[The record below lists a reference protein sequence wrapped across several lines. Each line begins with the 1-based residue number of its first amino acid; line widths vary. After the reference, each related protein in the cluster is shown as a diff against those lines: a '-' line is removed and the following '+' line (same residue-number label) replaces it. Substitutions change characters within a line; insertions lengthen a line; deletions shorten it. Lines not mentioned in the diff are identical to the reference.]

1 MTDGRSINK
10 ERSAINSPKTLVTG
24 CKGFVGQHYCSR
36 YGGHP
41 LADDRGDVDLC
52 DAARVLA
59 SIDSL
64 RPDAV
69 LHLAAQS
76 SVASSFKDPA
86 ATLAVNFLGTLNLLQ
101 ALTAVGFHGA
111 FLYVGSA
118 DVYGH
123 VPDSELPVRE
133 ARPLYPRSPFAV
145 SKVAAE
151 ALCFQWSQTEGF
163 RIVLSRPFNQIGP
176 GQDTRFAIADFARQI
191 AEVRLRKRSPILTT
205 GDIDVTRDFTDVR
218 DAVRAYHL
226 LLETGKNGEA
236 YNICTGQ
243 DRSIRALIEE
253 MFLIAGIDAELRA
266 DPARLR
272 PVEQRRMAGDPNKIR
287 EQSGWVAEIPLHQT
301 LSDILQEAEIG
312 I

>member
-1 MTDGRSINK
+1 MADQYRRSD
-10 ERSAINSPKTLVTG
+10 SATNLTKTLVTG
-24 CKGFVGQHYCSR
+24 SKGFVGQHYCSR
-36 YGGHP
+36 FGGVP
-41 LADDRGDVDLC
+41 LSDDRGDVDLC
-52 DAARVLA
+52 DAPRVLA
-59 SIDSL
+59 AVDSL

-86 ATLAVNFLGTLNLLQ
+86 ATFAVNFLGTLNLLQ
-101 ALTAVGFHGA
+101 ALSAIGFHGA

-123 VPDSELPVRE
+123 VPDTELPVVE
-133 ARPLYPRSPFAV
+133 ARPLFPRSPYAV

-151 ALCFQWSQTEGF
+151 AICYQWSQTEGIK
-163 RIVLSRPFNQIGP
+163 IVLSRPFNQIGP

-191 AEVRLRKRSPILTT
+191 AEIRLGKRSPVLIT

-226 LLETGKNGEA
+226 LLETGKNGET

-243 DRSIRALIEE
+243 DRSVRALIEE
-253 MFLIAGIDAELRA
+253 MFRIAGIDAELRP
-266 DPARLR
+266 DPSRLR
-272 PVEQRRMAGDPNKIR
+272 PVEQRRMAGDPGKIR
-287 EQSGWVAEIPLHQT
+287 EQSGWVAEIPLRKT
-301 LSDILQEAEIG
+301 LSDILQDAERG
-312 I
+312 L